1 MYFKNIIIECPTKDV
16 IEVYRDNILL
26 INGDSLLAF
35 QLTDNIKGLMENEL
49 KDKINSIS
57 ITNLLIEEGI
67 NVYKDRLRD
76 LIDYIIFDQQND
88 IVLDQ
93 LFLVNLENAYHNA
106 ALEIIKEKQR
116 KITKNGGQLFPTE
129 ASSTTTPALES
140 YHFAFSNSENG
151 HSYYGKMSLET
162 DTYKVD
168 LEVGDKLDSDTCYE
182 YEAEKKNLSDTG
194 TVLSTTTIV
203 NEITDMSLIDS
214 GSGTFT
220 PSKLKARGYASVVV
234 REKWSRDKY
243 TLHCK
248 EFQSKNMGS
257 LFTTVSADEFDII
270 ITKLV
275 NPHYYNVIPD
285 AG

>member
-1 MYFKNIIIECPTKDV
+1 MYFKNIIVECPAKDV

-49 KDKINSIS
+49 KDKINSVS
-57 ITNLLIEEGI
+57 ITHLLIEEGI

-129 ASSTTTPALES
+129 ASATTTPALES

-162 DTYKVD
+162 DIYKVD
-168 LEVGDKLDSDTCYE
+168 LEVGDKLDSDICYE
-182 YEAEKKNLSDTG
+182 YEVEKENLSDMG

-214 GSGTFT
+214 GSGRFT
-220 PSKLKARGYASVVV
+220 PNKLKARGYASVVV

-275 NPHYYNVIPD
+275 NPHHYNVIPD

>member
-1 MYFKNIIIECPTKDV
+1 MYFKNIIVECPAKDA

-35 QLTDNIKGLMENEL
+35 QLTDDIKDLMENEL

-57 ITNLLIEEGI
+57 ITHLLIEEGI
-67 NVYKDRLRD
+67 TVYKDRLRD

-129 ASSTTTPALES
+129 ASATTTPTLES

-162 DTYKVD
+162 DTYTVD
-168 LEVGDKLDSDTCYE
+168 LEVGDKLDSDICYE
-182 YEAEKKNLSDTG
+182 YEAEKENLSDTG

-214 GSGTFT
+214 GSGRFT

-243 TLHCK
+243 ILHCK

>member
-1 MYFKNIIIECPTKDV
+1 MYFKNIIVECPTKDV

-57 ITNLLIEEGI
+57 ITHLLIEEGI
-67 NVYKDRLRD
+67 AVYKDRLRD

-129 ASSTTTPALES
+129 ASAATTPALES

-162 DTYKVD
+162 DTYTVD
-168 LEVGDKLDSDTCYE
+168 LEVGDKLDSDICYE
-182 YEAEKKNLSDTG
+182 YEAEKENLSDTG
-194 TVLSTTTIV
+194 AVLSTTTIV

-214 GSGTFT
+214 GLGRFT

-275 NPHYYNVIPD
+275 NPHYYNVIPN